1 MTTKEPYELTD
12 DDDTLLSD
20 EDLEGIAGGIGSAS
34 AAGSV
39 PCPDCNSTDVTSVTY
54 KGHVRN
60 VLRRCQSC
68 GAIFWENGRLFK
80 HGK

>member
-1 MTTKEPYELTD
+1 MTTKEPFELLDEEGLQLTD
-12 DDDTLLSD
+12 
-20 EDLEGIAGGIGSAS
+20 EELEGIAGGIGGGN

-39 PCPDCNSTDVTSVTY
+39 PCPDCRSTDVTSVTY
-54 KGHVRN
+54 KGNVRN

-68 GAIFWENGRLFK
+68 GAIFWENGRIFK